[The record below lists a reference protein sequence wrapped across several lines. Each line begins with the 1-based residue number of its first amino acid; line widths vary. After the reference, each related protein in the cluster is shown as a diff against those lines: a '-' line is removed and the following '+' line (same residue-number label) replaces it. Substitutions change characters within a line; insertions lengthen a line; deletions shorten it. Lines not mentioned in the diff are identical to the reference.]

1 MKKFILG
8 KKIGMTQVFD
18 ENGIVI
24 PVTVIQAG
32 PCAVVQ
38 KKTIE
43 NDGYTAI
50 KLGFGEVPEK
60 RLNKPDKGLFS
71 KINVTPRRYLREFRT
86 GDVDKFEVGQQI
98 NVADMFSSG
107 DRIDVTGI
115 SRGKGF
121 QGVMKRYGSS
131 RGPESHGSKYHRRVG
146 TLGAGT
152 NPGRVFKGKKMP
164 GHMGMERVTVQNLD
178 VVRVDGER
186 NLLLVKGAVPGP
198 RGGLVAVR
206 ETVKSGR

>member
-1 MKKFILG
+1 MNKFILG

-18 ENGIVI
+18 ENGTVI

-38 KKTIE
+38 KKTVE
-43 NDGYTAI
+43 NDGYTAV
-50 KLGFGEVPEK
+50 KLGFEDVPEK
-60 RLNKPDKGLFS
+60 KLNRPEKGLFS
-71 KINVTPRRYLREFRT
+71 KINTAPKKYLREFRT
-86 GDVDKFEVGQQI
+86 EDIDRFEIGQQI
-98 NVADMFSSG
+98 NVADMFSNG
-107 DRIDVTGI
+107 DRIDVSGI

-121 QGVMKRYGSS
+121 QGVMKRFGSS

-152 NPGRVFKGKKMP
+152 SPGRVFKGKKLP
-164 GHMGMERVTVQNLD
+164 GRMGRDKVTVLNLN
-178 VVRVDGER
+178 VVRVDSER

>member
-1 MKKFILG
+1 MSKFILG

-38 KKTIE
+38 KKTVE

-50 KLGFGEVPEK
+50 RLGFEDVPEK
-60 RLNKPDKGLFS
+60 KLNKPELGLFK
-71 KINVTPRRYLREFRT
+71 KINVTPKRYLREFRT
-86 GDVDKFEVGQQI
+86 DDVDKFEVGQQI
-98 NVADMFSSG
+98 NVADMFASG

-115 SRGKGF
+115 SKGKGF
-121 QGVMKRYGSS
+121 QGVMKRFGSS

-146 TLGAGT
+146 TMGAGT
-152 NPGRVFKGKKMP
+152 SPGRVFKGKKLP
-164 GHMGMERVTVQNLD
+164 GHMGKDRVTVQNLD
-178 VVRVDGER
+178 VVKVDGER
-186 NLLLVKGAVPGP
+186 NLMLVKGAVPGP
-198 RGGLVAVR
+198 RGGLVIVR
-206 ETVKSGR
+206 ETVKAGK

>member
-1 MKKFILG
+1 MNKFILG

-18 ENGIVI
+18 ENGTVI

-38 KKTIE
+38 KKTVE
-43 NDGYTAI
+43 NDGYTAV
-50 KLGFGEVPEK
+50 KLGFEDVPEK
-60 RLNKPDKGLFS
+60 KLNRPEKGLFS
-71 KINVTPRRYLREFRT
+71 KINTAPKKYLREFRT
-86 GDVDKFEVGQQI
+86 EDIDRFEIGQQI
-98 NVADMFSSG
+98 NIADMFSNG
-107 DRIDVTGI
+107 DRIDVSGI

-121 QGVMKRYGSS
+121 QGVMKRFGSS

-152 NPGRVFKGKKMP
+152 SPGRVFKGKKLP
-164 GHMGMERVTVQNLD
+164 GRMGRDKVTVLNLN
-178 VVRVDGER
+178 VVRVDSER

-198 RGGLVAVR
+198 KGGLVIVR

>member
-1 MKKFILG
+1 MNKFILG

-18 ENGIVI
+18 ENGTVI

-38 KKTIE
+38 KKTVE
-43 NDGYTAI
+43 NDGYTAV
-50 KLGFGEVPEK
+50 KLGFEDVPEK
-60 RLNKPDKGLFS
+60 KLNRPEKGLFS
-71 KINVTPRRYLREFRT
+71 KINTAPKKYLREFRT
-86 GDVDKFEVGQQI
+86 EDIDRFEIGQQI
-98 NVADMFSSG
+98 NVADMFSNG
-107 DRIDVTGI
+107 DRIDVSGI

-121 QGVMKRYGSS
+121 QGVMKRFGSS

-152 NPGRVFKGKKMP
+152 SPGRVFKGKKLP
-164 GHMGMERVTVQNLD
+164 GRMGRDKVTVLNLN
-178 VVRVDGER
+178 VVRVDSER

-198 RGGLVAVR
+198 KGGLVIVR

>member
-8 KKIGMTQVFD
+8 KKVGMTQVLD
-18 ENGIVI
+18 ENGLVI

-38 KKTIE
+38 KKTVE
-43 NDGYTAI
+43 NDGYTAVR
-50 KLGFGEVPEK
+50 LGYEEVPEK
-60 RLNKPDKGLFS
+60 RVNKPEKGLFT
-71 KINVTPRRYLREFRT
+71 KVNVTPRRYLREFRT
-86 GDVDKFEVGQQI
+86 DDVDSFEVGQEI

-107 DRIDVTGI
+107 DKIDVSGT
-115 SRGKGF
+115 SKGKGF
-121 QGVMKRYGSS
+121 QGVMRRFGSS

-146 TLGAGT
+146 SMGAGSS
-152 NPGRVFKGKKMP
+152 PGKVFKGKKLP
-164 GHMGMERVTVQNLD
+164 GRMGRDRVTVQNLD

-198 RGGLVAVR
+198 KGGLVIVR
-206 ETVKSGR
+206 EAVKSGK